1 MAVRTKRS
9 KRVQSKVRSKK
20 IRRTSMK
27 KRGKRSST
35 KRSKKTKRSKRMRG
49 GAGLTTEAKMK
60 LDSLFIFEGTGA
72 QQIKQGLQ
80 WAVGQIRQDYLPWR
94 EIELYNEV
102 VDYTTENFKKHG
114 GVPARD
120 RRSGETIDAPGV
132 SERVTAA
139 AAALGWGGHV
149 QGVTGLAK
157 IQIPEDM
164 A

>member
-1 MAVRTKRS
+1 
-9 KRVQSKVRSKK
+9 
-20 IRRTSMK
+20 MK

-60 LDSLFIFEGTGA
+60 LDNLFIFAGTEA
-72 QQIKQGLQ
+72 QQIKQGLEQ
-80 WAVGQIRQDYLPWR
+80 AVGQIGQDYLPWR

-102 VDYTTENFKKHG
+102 VDYTTQNFKKHG

-120 RRSGETIDAPGV
+120 RGSGETIDAPGV
-132 SERVTAA
+132 SGSIR
-139 AAALGWGGHV
+139 AALGWGGHV
-149 QGVTGLAK
+149 PGVTGLAK
-157 IQIPEDM
+157 IQIPADQ